1 MPPKEYMNFAPLQI
15 TKSIRS
21 FLEGAL
27 AEDIGCG
34 DITTLLTIDAPKR
47 SEAVIKAKQDM
58 LLAGAALAVE
68 VFRIGDGETEIVFG
82 FSEGA
87 TVREGE
93 VIAKLQGSTSALL
106 SCERVAL
113 NILQQLSGIATL
125 TNKYVEAV
133 NGLPV
138 KILDTR
144 KIMPGIRS
152 MAKYA
157 VRAGGGFN
165 HRSGLYDGMLV
176 KDNHIAACGGIK
188 RAVQRIRKSA
198 PHLLKVE
205 VEVKSMTELH
215 EALAAG
221 ADVIM
226 LDNMGVNAMKEAVD
240 IVSGRVPLEASGNVN
255 LENVRSIAETGVNM
269 ISVGALTHSA
279 SAVDISMRIGS

>member
-1 MPPKEYMNFAPLQI
+1 MNFAPLQI
-15 TKSIRS
+15 TKSIHR

>member
-1 MPPKEYMNFAPLQI
+1 MSPKEYMNFAPLQI
-15 TKSIRS
+15 TTSIRR
-21 FLEGAL
+21 FLEDAL

-34 DITTLLTIDAPKR
+34 DITTLLTIDAQKR

-68 VFRIGDGETEIVFG
+68 VFRMGDGETEVVFG

-93 VIAKLQGSTSALL
+93 VIAKLQSSTSALL

-125 TNKYVEAV
+125 TSKYVEAV
-133 NGLPV
+133 KGLPV

-205 VEVKSMTELH
+205 VEVKSITELQ

-255 LENVRSIAETGVNM
+255 LENIRSIAETGVNM